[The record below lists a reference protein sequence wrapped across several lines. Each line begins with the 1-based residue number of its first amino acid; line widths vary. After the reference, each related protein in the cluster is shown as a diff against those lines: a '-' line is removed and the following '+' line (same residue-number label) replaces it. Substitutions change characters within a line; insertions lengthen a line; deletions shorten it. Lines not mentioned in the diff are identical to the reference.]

1 MTNSSDRL
9 DRLEAIVESNSRA
22 IQALLDARV
31 EDKLELQAVTTRM
44 DAAIARI
51 DEAIG
56 RLTTLNEG
64 VVNLLSSLDS
74 DRPTILR
81 RLNSIENKV
90 DRLLERR
97 GNNGNE
103 PQQ

>member
-1 MTNSSDRL
+1 MTNSTDRL

-31 EDKLELQAVTTRM
+31 EDRLELQAVTTRM

-64 VVNLLSSLDS
+64 VVN
-74 DRPTILR
+74 
-81 RLNSIENKV
+81 
-90 DRLLERR
+90 
-97 GNNGNE
+97 
-103 PQQ
+103 